1 MLLHPVEQWQLTSV
15 QRMSQLQG
23 LKLTSS
29 SAGCALS
36 PARRRAAATFGGGM
50 SRADTLRLIEVA
62 WVVRQASA

>member
-1 MLLHPVEQWQLTSV
+1 MLVHLAEQWQFTSA

-50 SRADTLRLIEVA
+50 SCADTLRSIKEA
-62 WVVRQASA
+62 WVVRQAPT